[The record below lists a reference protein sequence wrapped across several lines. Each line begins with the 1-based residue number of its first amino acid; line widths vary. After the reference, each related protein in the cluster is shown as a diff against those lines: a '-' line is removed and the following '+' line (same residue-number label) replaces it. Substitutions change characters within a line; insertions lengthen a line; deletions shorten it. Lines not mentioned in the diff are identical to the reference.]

1 MKKFL
6 YGFLFGIIALP
17 VIDSCVE
24 LLQVSL
30 EIPKGL
36 LSEKV
41 LIINKRLSIFQSE
54 SEPVDTCCIGFQ
66 APSTSDIDDDE
77 YDE

>member
-6 YGFLFGIIALP
+6 YGFLFEIVALP
-17 VIDSCVE
+17 IVDSCVE
-24 LLQVSL
+24 LLQVLL

-36 LSEKV
+36 LSVKV
-41 LIINKRLSIFQSE
+41 LTINKRLSALQAESE
-54 SEPVDTCCIGFQ
+54 SVDTCCIGFQ
-66 APSTSDIDDDE
+66 APSTSDIEDDE

>member
-17 VIDSCVE
+17 AIDSCVE

-41 LIINKRLSIFQSE
+41 LKINKRLSTLQVENE
-54 SEPVDTCCIGFQ
+54 SVDTCCIGFQ
-66 APSTSDIDDDE
+66 APSVSDIDDE